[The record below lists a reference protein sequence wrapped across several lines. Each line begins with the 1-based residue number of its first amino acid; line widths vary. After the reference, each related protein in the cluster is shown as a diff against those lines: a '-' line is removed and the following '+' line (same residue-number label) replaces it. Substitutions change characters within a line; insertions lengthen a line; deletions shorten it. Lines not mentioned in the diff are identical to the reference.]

1 MVIRIGSSGI
11 YTDSMLKLIK
21 LPDLLSVCN
30 ALFGFAAI
38 LLVLEGGS
46 TRALKTALVFILVA
60 TVIDGLDGF
69 VARTVESSPI
79 GRYLDSLADMVS
91 FGVAPAVVAFVV
103 IKNFFPLTLTYTHV
117 VVVSAFCGAYI
128 ICGMLRLARYNAKI
142 SQQNEFV
149 GLPITGSAILLA
161 SFMLLAVELDIPC
174 CAYILVILMG
184 FLCLFMISRIQYR
197 KLKNSWLVLISLILF
212 SALFFFYAV
221 SLPLFVYPAAIIVVL
236 TALYICSPVMHYLLN
251 RA

>member
-103 IKNFFPLTLTYTHV
+103 IKNFFQLTLTYTHV
-117 VVVSAFCGAYI
+117 VVASAFCGAYI

-161 SFMLLAVELDIPC
+161 SFMLLAVELAIPG

-184 FLCLFMISRIQYR
+184 FLCLFMISRIPYR
-197 KLKNSWLVLISLILF
+197 KLKSSWLVIVSLILF

-221 SLPLFVYPAAIIVVL
+221 SLSLFVYPAAIIVVL
-236 TALYICSPVMHYLLN
+236 TALYICSPVMQYLLN
-251 RA
+251 RE

>member
-1 MVIRIGSSGI
+1 MVIRIGGSGI

-46 TRALKTALVFILVA
+46 TRAQKTALVFILVA

-103 IKNFFPLTLTYTHV
+103 IKSFSSVTLTYPQV
-117 VVVSAFCGAYI
+117 VVVSAFCGAYM
-128 ICGMLRLARYNAKI
+128 ICGMLRLARYDAKI
-142 SQQNEFV
+142 SQQNVFV

-161 SFMLLAVELDIPC
+161 SFMLLAVELAIPG

-184 FLCLFMISRIQYR
+184 ILCLFMISRIQYR
-197 KLKNSWLVLISLILF
+197 KLKNSWLVIISLILF
-212 SALFFFYAV
+212 SALFFLYAV
-221 SLPLFVYPAAIIVVL
+221 SLSLFVYPAAIIVVL
-236 TALYICSPVMHYLLN
+236 TALYIGSQVMHYLLN
-251 RA
+251 RE